1 MRRVAILIALLVLFA
16 GAIRVASD
24 AYEHRSHKALAEPDR
39 GLRMAAMDRLASEQP
54 AAVSSG
60 HSTAANR

>member
-24 AYEHRSHKALAEPDR
+24 AYEHHSHKALAEPDR
-39 GLRMAAMDRLASEQP
+39 GLRTAAMEGAGGLAQGQRSI
-54 AAVSSG
+54 AVS
-60 HSTAANR
+60 R

>member
-24 AYEHRSHKALAEPDR
+24 AYEQHSHKALAEPDR
-39 GLRMAAMDRLASEQP
+39 GLRMAAMERAGGNAHGQRIRAVDR
-54 AAVSSG
+54 
-60 HSTAANR
+60 